1 MEINEVIPEFGI
13 KRENEERRDGGC
25 GIIFDPKTGLYAVS
39 KETGNGKLR
48 LFAGGVD
55 ENEDI
60 EKGVLRE
67 VTEESGLYDFLYVEK
82 IGTVFA
88 HYRNTLRNVNRITKS
103 TCFLIIIKSTNLV
116 DVKLEEHEKFTLYW
130 ATLDEILNNWKNRNE
145 NKDYDHLF
153 YFFDKTIPRI
163 KELGYDNVN
172 KY

>member
-1 MEINEVIPEFGI
+1 MEIEKEIPEFGI
-13 KRENEERRDGGC
+13 KRDNEERRDGGC
-25 GIIFDPKTGLYAVS
+25 GIVFNPKTQLYAVS
-39 KETGNGKLR
+39 KETRNGKLR

-67 VTEESGLYDFLYVEK
+67 VTEESGLHDFLYVEK

-103 TCFLIIIKSTNLV
+103 TCFLIILNSASLV
-116 DVKLEEHEKFTLYW
+116 NVKLEEHEKFTLYW
-130 ATLDEILNNWKNRNE
+130 ATLEEIFSNWKNRNE

-153 YFFDKTIPRI
+153 YFFQKAIPRAR
-163 KELGYDNVN
+163 ELGHDTTS
-172 KY
+172 KI